1 MKKSHWLDLAEYAS
15 LIGLGV
21 GSVATVVSSQLL
33 YTSAPLSMLALLNLA
48 NRKRHDEQTE
58 QQTTLALN
66 QIDQKVTKH
75 IELLDQQVQSLP
87 TPEILGSLRRS
98 LLVKNREMVT
108 QLSDEIAALQTY
120 VQRQVSTIEKYQ
132 LGDLREDMDLLQEQ
146 QTELVNRLEIL
157 MTRQTQASNPE
168 RVVDL
173 ERAITQLRND
183 AGQLRSQLQKLAD
196 QTRPA
201 LSSLQDQITHLN
213 RQYQKLPP
221 PFDPAALKQEVEE
234 LIRVVAD
241 LVPRRD
247 WQSLVNEVQGLHQ
260 QQESLTD
267 AREFFQRQL
276 QELQQQLQ
284 NRPSRAQLVGLQG
297 EMSDLQRQVQELPPA
312 FDPTM
317 LRWELV
323 KLVKTVNNLVPQQD
337 FAGLA
342 AQVQALQ
349 EQQAYQSQLETVLR
363 QQIQVLQTHMETM
376 LMHQSDDLPTADL
389 SVSFA
394 QRPTAQSGVQQ
405 HLQTLV
411 GQELRQVQ
419 ERLQGLL
426 IDPGNQEQ
434 MELILHQEFDRVNRQ
449 ILQKNLEDTYTFL
462 LDPMEPE
469 DSITMPLTAPA
480 EFDELSSHIALHE
493 ALASAQNH
501 LMLVLPWFGEGQVEP
516 AILERLEQFLQ
527 AGGRLD
533 LGWCHRHESDRS
545 RLLKPISQQWLAET
559 PYQTALQNTLQTLLQ
574 FKRSYPNSFHFKI
587 LAVRESFV
595 VVDAATAIVGLED
608 VLPQT
613 QLFSGVGLRLRTTDL
628 TVIEPLIQTFHQPAA
643 KTEDPVA
650 CWHRA
655 VTHYELSDRTAAIAD
670 VERVLVANPEDAMAY
685 NLRGVLRY
693 DEGDRDS
700 AIADFTQA
708 IQLRPRLVAAYC
720 NRGYLQA
727 EQGDYLAAIADFND
741 AIRLRPDLS
750 LAYFYRGM
758 ACQKFGELDV
768 AIANFDEA
776 LFYSPQAA
784 HVYYYRGLARPKLGD
799 YRGAISDLERAIVLF
814 TQRGNSVN
822 AQRAQAHL
830 ESLRRAFAV
839 ITSNAEV
846 RAVTRED
853 TAPDEKY
860 VLLDQAS

>member
-48 NRKRHDEQTE
+48 NRKRHDEQTK
-58 QQTTLALN
+58 QQTTLTLN

-120 VQRQVSTIEKYQ
+120 VQRQVASIEKYQ
-132 LGDLREDMDLLQEQ
+132 LGDLREDMDLLQQ
-146 QTELVNRLEIL
+146 QQAELVNRLETL

-173 ERAITQLRND
+173 ERAIAQLRND
-183 AGQLRSQLQKLAD
+183 TGQLRNQLQKLAD

-247 WQSLVNEVQGLHQ
+247 WQTLANEVQGLQQ

-276 QELQQQLQ
+276 QELQQQIQ
-284 NRPSRAQLVGLQG
+284 SRPTRAQLVGLQG
-297 EMSDLQRQVQELPPA
+297 EMSDLQRQVQDLPPP
-312 FDPTM
+312 FDPGV

-389 SVSFA
+389 SASFA
-394 QRPTAQSGVQQ
+394 QRSTAQSGVQQ
-405 HLQTLV
+405 HLQALI
-411 GQELRQVQ
+411 GSELRQVQ
-419 ERLQGLL
+419 DRLQGLL
-426 IDPGNQEQ
+426 LDSYHQEQ
-434 MELILHQEFDRVNRQ
+434 MERTLRQEFDRVNRQ
-449 ILQKNLEDTYTFL
+449 ILHKDLEDTYTFL
-462 LDPMEPE
+462 LDPVEPE
-469 DSITMPLTAPA
+469 DGRTMPLATSTK
-480 EFDELSSHIALHE
+480 FNELTSYTALHD
-493 ALASAQNH
+493 ALDSAQNH
-501 LMLVLPWFGEGQVEP
+501 LMLVLPWFGDGQVEP
-516 AILERLEQFLQ
+516 AVLERLEQFLQ

-533 LGWCHRHESDRS
+533 LGWCHRRESDRS
-545 RLLKPISQQWLAET
+545 RLLKPISQQWLTET
-559 PYQTALQNTLQTLLQ
+559 PHQAALQQTLQTLLR
-574 FKRSYPNSFHFKI
+574 FKRSYPSSFQFKI
-587 LAVRESFV
+587 LAVRESFL

-613 QLFSGVGLRLRTTDL
+613 RLFSGVGLRLRTTDL
-628 TVIEPLIQTFHQPAA
+628 SVIEPLIQTFHQPAA
-643 KTEDPVA
+643 KTVDPIA

-655 VTHYELSDRTAAIAD
+655 VTHYELSDRTSAMAD
-670 VERVLVANPEDAMAY
+670 IERVLAAEPEDAMAY

-693 DEGDRDS
+693 DEGDREA

-727 EQGDYLAAIADFND
+727 ERGDFLEAIADLND

-784 HVYYYRGLARPKLGD
+784 HVYYYRGLARPKMGD
-799 YRGAISDLERAIVLF
+799 YRGAISDLERAIALF
-814 TQRGNSVN
+814 TQRGNAVN

-830 ESLRRAFAV
+830 ESLRRAFSAIV
-839 ITSNAEV
+839 SNAEV
-846 RAVTRED
+846 KVVNRED
-853 TAPDEKY
+853 TLPKGGY